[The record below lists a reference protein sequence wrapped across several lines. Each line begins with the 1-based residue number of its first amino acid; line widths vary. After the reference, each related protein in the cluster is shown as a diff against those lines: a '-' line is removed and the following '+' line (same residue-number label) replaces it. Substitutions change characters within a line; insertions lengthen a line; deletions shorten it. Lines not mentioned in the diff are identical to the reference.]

1 MNDGEGGTTGRR
13 GCAVKRK
20 RTDLSSSGSS
30 SGSDETPVKD
40 DRLSGSVEK
49 SEAASEGVLK
59 QERRGGRGRRGR
71 RGRGGGRGRRGRGGG
86 GGRRGRREGGGIRGR
101 GGGRGNKR
109 LTSKGRTTRDV
120 DLSASSSSSDGE
132 FDSIVKSLEEEDLK
146 LLGDSDDSADHEE
159 AGREEKTSHGGLQQ
173 KGREKVQGQRKRRKL

>member
-1 MNDGEGGTTGRR
+1 M
-13 GCAVKRK
+13 KRK

-40 DRLSGSVEK
+40 DRLSGGVEK

-59 QERRGGRGRRGR
+59 QERRGGRGGGGG
-71 RGRGGGRGRRGRGGG
+71 RGRGGGGGRGGGERRGRGGG
-86 GGRRGRREGGGIRGR
+86 GGRKGREREEGRGR
-101 GGGRGNKR
+101 GGRGNKR
-109 LTSKGRTTRDV
+109 LTSKGRMTRDV

-146 LLGDSDDSADHEE
+146 LLGDCDDSADHEQ

-173 KGREKVQGQRKRRKL
+173 KGREKV

>member
-1 MNDGEGGTTGRR
+1 M
-13 GCAVKRK
+13 KRK

-40 DRLSGSVEK
+40 DRLSGGVEK

-59 QERRGGRGRRGR
+59 QERRGGRGRGG
-71 RGRGGGRGRRGRGGG
+71 RGRGGGRRGRGGG
-86 GGRRGRREGGGIRGR
+86 GGRKGREKEEGRGRR
-101 GGGRGNKR
+101 GRGNKR

-120 DLSASSSSSDGE
+120 DLSARSSSSDGE

-146 LLGDSDDSADHEE
+146 LLGDSDDSADHEQ

-173 KGREKVQGQRKRRKL
+173 KGTEKVQRQRKRRKL

>member
-1 MNDGEGGTTGRR
+1 M
-13 GCAVKRK
+13 KRK

-40 DRLSGSVEK
+40 DRLSGGVEK

-59 QERRGGRGRRGR
+59 QERRGGG
-71 RGRGGGRGRRGRGGG
+71 GRRGRGGG
-86 GGRRGRREGGGIRGR
+86 GGRKGRGREEGRGR
-101 GGGRGNKR
+101 GGGGNKR
-109 LTSKGRTTRDV
+109 LTSKGRATRDV

-146 LLGDSDDSADHEE
+146 LLGDSDDSADHEQ

-173 KGREKVQGQRKRRKL
+173 NGREKVQRQRKRRKP

>member
-1 MNDGEGGTTGRR
+1 M
-13 GCAVKRK
+13 KRK

-40 DRLSGSVEK
+40 DRLSGGVEK
-49 SEAASEGVLK
+49 SEAASEGILK
-59 QERRGGRGRRGR
+59 QERRGG

-86 GGRRGRREGGGIRGR
+86 GGRRGRGRGGGGGRKGRGR
-101 GGGRGNKR
+101 EEGRGRGGRGNKR
-109 LTSKGRTTRDV
+109 LTSKGRATRDV

-146 LLGDSDDSADHEE
+146 LLGDSDDSSDHEQ

-173 KGREKVQGQRKRRKL
+173 KGREKVQRQRKRRKL

>member
-1 MNDGEGGTTGRR
+1 M
-13 GCAVKRK
+13 KRK

-40 DRLSGSVEK
+40 DRLSGGVEK

-59 QERRGGRGRRGR
+59 QERRGGRGGR
-71 RGRGGGRGRRGRGGG
+71 GGRGRGRGRGGG
-86 GGRRGRREGGGIRGR
+86 GGRKGRGREEGRGRR
-101 GGGRGNKR
+101 GRGNKR

-146 LLGDSDDSADHEE
+146 LLGDSDDSADHEQ

-173 KGREKVQGQRKRRKL
+173 KGREKVQRQRKRRKL

>member
-1 MNDGEGGTTGRR
+1 M
-13 GCAVKRK
+13 KRK

-40 DRLSGSVEK
+40 DRLSGGVEK

-59 QERRGGRGRRGR
+59 QERRGGRGR
-71 RGRGGGRGRRGRGGG
+71 GGGRGRRGRGGRGGG
-86 GGRRGRREGGGIRGR
+86 GGRKGRGKEEGRGR
-101 GGGRGNKR
+101 GGRGNKR

-146 LLGDSDDSADHEE
+146 LLGDSDDSADHEQ

-173 KGREKVQGQRKRRKL
+173 KGREKVQRQRKRRKL

>member
-1 MNDGEGGTTGRR
+1 M
-13 GCAVKRK
+13 KRK

-40 DRLSGSVEK
+40 DRLSGGVEK

-59 QERRGGRGRRGR
+59 QERRGGRGR
-71 RGRGGGRGRRGRGGG
+71 GGGRGGRGRGGG
-86 GGRRGRREGGGIRGR
+86 GGGGGRKGRGTEGRGR
-101 GGGRGNKR
+101 GGRGNKR

-146 LLGDSDDSADHEE
+146 LLGDSDDSSDHEQ
-159 AGREEKTSHGGLQQ
+159 AGREEETSHGGLQQ
-173 KGREKVQGQRKRRKL
+173 KGREKVQRQRKRRKL

>member
-1 MNDGEGGTTGRR
+1 M
-13 GCAVKRK
+13 KRK

-40 DRLSGSVEK
+40 DRLSGGVEK

-59 QERRGGRGRRGR
+59 QERRGGRGRG
-71 RGRGGGRGRRGRGGG
+71 GRGGG
-86 GGRRGRREGGGIRGR
+86 GGGGGGRKGRGREEVRGR
-101 GGGRGNKR
+101 GGRGNKR

-146 LLGDSDDSADHEE
+146 LLGDSDDSADHEQ

-173 KGREKVQGQRKRRKL
+173 KGREKVQRQRKRRKL

>member
-1 MNDGEGGTTGRR
+1 M
-13 GCAVKRK
+13 KRK

-30 SGSDETPVKD
+30 SGSDEIPMKD
-40 DRLSGSVEK
+40 DRLSGGVEK

-59 QERRGGRGRRGR
+59 QERRGGRERGGRG
-71 RGRGGGRGRRGRGGG
+71 GGGGRGRRGRGGG
-86 GGRRGRREGGGIRGR
+86 GGRKGRGREEGRGR
-101 GGGRGNKR
+101 GRGGRGNKR

-146 LLGDSDDSADHEE
+146 LLL
-159 AGREEKTSHGGLQQ
+159 GRVKDWVQLFCARCLNYPWGG
-173 KGREKVQGQRKRRKL
+173 RYHTINRKAVVSM

>member
-1 MNDGEGGTTGRR
+1 M
-13 GCAVKRK
+13 KRK

-40 DRLSGSVEK
+40 DRLSGGVEK
-49 SEAASEGVLK
+49 SEAVSEGVLK
-59 QERRGGRGRRGR
+59 QERRGGRGR
-71 RGRGGGRGRRGRGGG
+71 GGGRGGG
-86 GGRRGRREGGGIRGR
+86 GRGEGGGRKGRGR
-101 GGGRGNKR
+101 EEGRGRGGRGNKR
-109 LTSKGRTTRDV
+109 LISKGRATRDV

-146 LLGDSDDSADHEE
+146 LLGDSDDSADHEQ

-173 KGREKVQGQRKRRKL
+173 KGREKSAAAEKKTKTVELYYQ

>member
-1 MNDGEGGTTGRR
+1 M
-13 GCAVKRK
+13 KRK

-30 SGSDETPVKD
+30 SGSDETAVKD
-40 DRLSGSVEK
+40 DRPSGGVEK

-59 QERRGGRGRRGR
+59 QGGRGRRGR
-71 RGRGGGRGRRGRGGG
+71 RGRRRRGGG
-86 GGRRGRREGGGIRGR
+86 GGRKGRGREGRGR
-101 GGGRGNKR
+101 GGRGNKR
-109 LTSKGRTTRDV
+109 LTSKGRTAGDV

-146 LLGDSDDSADHEE
+146 LLGDSDDSADHEQ

-173 KGREKVQGQRKRRKL
+173 KGREKMQRKRKRQKL

>member
-1 MNDGEGGTTGRR
+1 M
-13 GCAVKRK
+13 KRK

-40 DRLSGSVEK
+40 DRLSGGVEK

-59 QERRGGRGRRGR
+59 QEKRGG
-71 RGRGGGRGRRGRGGG
+71 RGRGGGRGRRGGRGRGGRGGG
-86 GGRRGRREGGGIRGR
+86 GGRKGRGREEGRGR
-101 GGGRGNKR
+101 GGRGNKR

-146 LLGDSDDSADHEE
+146 LLGDSDDSSDHEQ
-159 AGREEKTSHGGLQQ
+159 AGREEETSHGGLQQ
-173 KGREKVQGQRKRRKL
+173 KGREKVQRQRKR

>member
-1 MNDGEGGTTGRR
+1 M
-13 GCAVKRK
+13 KRK

-40 DRLSGSVEK
+40 GRLSGGVEK

-59 QERRGGRGRRGR
+59 QERRGRRG
-71 RGRGGGRGRRGRGGG
+71 GRGGRERGGRGGG
-86 GGRRGRREGGGIRGR
+86 GGRKGRGREEGRGR
-101 GGGRGNKR
+101 GGRGNKR
-109 LTSKGRTTRDV
+109 LISKGRTTRDV

-146 LLGDSDDSADHEE
+146 LLGDSDDSADHEQ
-159 AGREEKTSHGGLQQ
+159 AGREEETSHGGLQQ
-173 KGREKVQGQRKRRKL
+173 KGREKVQRQRKR

>member
-1 MNDGEGGTTGRR
+1 M
-13 GCAVKRK
+13 KRK

-40 DRLSGSVEK
+40 DRLSGGVEK

-59 QERRGGRGRRGR
+59 QERRGGRGRGG
-71 RGRGGGRGRRGRGGG
+71 GRGGGRGRRGRGERRRGRG
-86 GGRRGRREGGGIRGR
+86 GGRKGRGREEGR
-101 GGGRGNKR
+101 GKGGRGNKR

-132 FDSIVKSLEEEDLK
+132 FDSIVKSLEEEELK
-146 LLGDSDDSADHEE
+146 LLGDSDDSADHEQ
-159 AGREEKTSHGGLQQ
+159 AGREEETSHGGLQQ
-173 KGREKVQGQRKRRKL
+173 KGREKVQRQRKRRKL

>member
-1 MNDGEGGTTGRR
+1 M
-13 GCAVKRK
+13 KRK

-30 SGSDETPVKD
+30 SGSDETPVID
-40 DRLSGSVEK
+40 DRLSGGVEK

-59 QERRGGRGRRGR
+59 QERRGGRGRG
-71 RGRGGGRGRRGRGGG
+71 GGGGGRGRRGRGGG
-86 GGRRGRREGGGIRGR
+86 GERKGSGREEGRGR
-101 GGGRGNKR
+101 GGRGNKR

-146 LLGDSDDSADHEE
+146 LLGDSDDSADPADHQQ

-173 KGREKVQGQRKRRKL
+173 KGREQVQRQRKRRKLSINFHAH

>member
-1 MNDGEGGTTGRR
+1 M
-13 GCAVKRK
+13 KRK

-40 DRLSGSVEK
+40 DRLSGGVEK

-59 QERRGGRGRRGR
+59 QERRGGRGRGGRERG
-71 RGRGGGRGRRGRGGG
+71 GGGGGRGGRGGG
-86 GGRRGRREGGGIRGR
+86 GRKGRGREEGR
-101 GGGRGNKR
+101 GGRGNKR
-109 LTSKGRTTRDV
+109 LISKGRTTRDV
-120 DLSASSSSSDGE
+120 DLSASSSSSHGE

-146 LLGDSDDSADHEE
+146 LLGDSDDSADHEQ

-173 KGREKVQGQRKRRKL
+173 KGREKVQWQRKRQKL

>member
-1 MNDGEGGTTGRR
+1 M
-13 GCAVKRK
+13 KRK

-40 DRLSGSVEK
+40 DRLSGGVEK

-59 QERRGGRGRRGR
+59 QERRGGRGRGGGRGR

-86 GGRRGRREGGGIRGR
+86 GGGKRERGREEGRGR
-101 GGGRGNKR
+101 GGRGNKR

-132 FDSIVKSLEEEDLK
+132 FDSIVKSLEE
-146 LLGDSDDSADHEE
+146 
-159 AGREEKTSHGGLQQ
+159 
-173 KGREKVQGQRKRRKL
+173 

>member
-1 MNDGEGGTTGRR
+1 M
-13 GCAVKRK
+13 KRK

-40 DRLSGSVEK
+40 DRLSGGVEK

-59 QERRGGRGRRGR
+59 QERRGGRGR
-71 RGRGGGRGRRGRGGG
+71 GGGRGGRGGRGGG
-86 GGRRGRREGGGIRGR
+86 GGRGRGGRGR
-101 GGGRGNKR
+101 GRGRKGRGREEGRGRGGRGNKR

-120 DLSASSSSSDGE
+120 DLSTSSSSSDGE

-146 LLGDSDDSADHEE
+146 LLGDSDDSANHEQ

-173 KGREKVQGQRKRRKL
+173 KGRKCSGREKDENYRAVLSINFPAH